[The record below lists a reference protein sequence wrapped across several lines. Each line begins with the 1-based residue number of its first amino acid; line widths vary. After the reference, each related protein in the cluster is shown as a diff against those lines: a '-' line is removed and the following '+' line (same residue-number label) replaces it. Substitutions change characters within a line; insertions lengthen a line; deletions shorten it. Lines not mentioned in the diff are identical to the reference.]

1 MVYIKVL
8 KQKIF
13 DIKNK
18 KIVSF
23 CLFND
28 TKAILDEKRRYNRNR
43 NYQNGI
49 FMNYVLSK
57 KFYPGW
63 ICRFYIDSTV
73 EPGVLSKLDSLDL
86 EYIYIETD
94 INKMSLR
101 FLPFDDKNV
110 DVWISRDLD
119 SAVNSR
125 ESTAVDEWLNEPE
138 SIHVMHDHP
147 CHDFNILGG
156 MFGAKN
162 KYLES
167 FYDFYLELSTSTQ
180 NSQKYGI
187 DCDVLD
193 TYVKKYYENDI
204 MFHGNKGRPFKTKSQ
219 FSHFVGSQFWW
230 PKSECRRICNLEKVD
245 NLYDYFNKN

>member
-1 MVYIKVL
+1 MVNIKVL

-18 KIVSF
+18 KIISF
-23 CLFND
+23 CLYNSD
-28 TKAILDEKRRYNRNR
+28 TRTTNR

-119 SAVNSR
+119 SALNSR

-138 SIHVMHDHP
+138 SIHIMHDHQ
-147 CHDFNILGG
+147 CHGYNILGG

-167 FYDFYLELSTSTQ
+167 FYDFYLELSTSTK

-193 TYVKKYYENDI
+193 IYVKKHYENDI

-219 FSHFVGSQFWW
+219 FSDFVGSQFWW
-230 PKSECRRICNLEKVD
+230 PKSECKRICNHEKVD

>member
-23 CLFND
+23 CLYNSD
-28 TKAILDEKRRYNRNR
+28 TRTTNRH
-43 NYQNGI
+43 YQNGI

-119 SAVNSR
+119 SALNSR

-147 CHDFNILGG
+147 AHDFNILGG

-162 KYLES
+162 KHLES
-167 FYDFYLELSTSTQ
+167 FYDFYLKLSTSTQ
-180 NSQKYGI
+180 NSQEYGI

-193 TYVKKYYENDI
+193 IYVKKYYENDI

-230 PKSECRRICNLEKVD
+230 PKSECTRICNREKVD

>member
-1 MVYIKVL
+1 MVNIKVL

-18 KIVSF
+18 KIISF
-23 CLFND
+23 CLYNSD
-28 TKAILDEKRRYNRNR
+28 TRTTNR

-119 SAVNSR
+119 SALNSR

-138 SIHVMHDHP
+138 SIHIMHDHQ
-147 CHDFNILGG
+147 CHGYNILGG

-162 KYLES
+162 KYLKS
-167 FYDFYLELSTSTQ
+167 FYDFYLELSRNRHSQ
-180 NSQKYGI
+180 NYGI

-193 TYVKKYYENDI
+193 TYVKKHYENDKI
-204 MFHGNKGRPFKTKSQ
+204 YHGHKGRPFKTDSQ
-219 FSHFVGSQFWW
+219 LSHFIGKIFFWD
-230 PKSECRRICNLEKVD
+230 KNECTRVCSDEKVD
-245 NLYDYFNKN
+245 NLYDYFNKNEVLFTK

>member
-1 MVYIKVL
+1 
-8 KQKIF
+8 
-13 DIKNK
+13 
-18 KIVSF
+18 
-23 CLFND
+23 
-28 TKAILDEKRRYNRNR
+28 
-43 NYQNGI
+43 
-49 FMNYVLSK
+49 
-57 KFYPGW
+57 
-63 ICRFYIDSTV
+63 
-73 EPGVLSKLDSLDL
+73 
-86 EYIYIETD
+86 
-94 INKMSLR
+94 
-101 FLPFDDKNV
+101 
-110 DVWISRDLD
+110 
-119 SAVNSR
+119 
-125 ESTAVDEWLNEPE
+125 
-138 SIHVMHDHP
+138 MHDHP

>member
-1 MVYIKVL
+1 MVNIKVL

-18 KIVSF
+18 KIISF
-23 CLFND
+23 CLYNSD
-28 TKAILDEKRRYNRNR
+28 TRTTNR

-73 EPGVLSKLDSLDL
+73 EPGVLSKLDSLDV

-119 SAVNSR
+119 SALNSR

-138 SIHVMHDHP
+138 SIHIMHDHQ
-147 CHDFNILGG
+147 CHGYNILGG

-187 DCDVLD
+187 DCNVLD
-193 TYVKKYYENDI
+193 IYVKKYYENDI

-219 FSHFVGSQFWW
+219 FSDFVGSQFWW
-230 PKSECRRICNLEKVD
+230 PKSECTRICNREKVD

>member
-1 MVYIKVL
+1 MINIKVL

-18 KIVSF
+18 KIISF
-23 CLFND
+23 CLYNSD
-28 TKAILDEKRRYNRNR
+28 TRTTNR

-73 EPGVLSKLDSLDL
+73 EPDILSKLDSLDV

-94 INKMSLR
+94 INKMCLR

-119 SAVNSR
+119 SALNSR
-125 ESTAVDEWLNEPE
+125 ESTAVNEWLNEPE
-138 SIHVMHDHP
+138 SIHIMHDHQ
-147 CHDFNILGG
+147 CHGYNILGG

-167 FYDFYLELSTSTQ
+167 FYDFYLELSTNTHSQ
-180 NSQKYGI
+180 NYGI

-193 TYVKKYYENDI
+193 TYVKKHYKNDKI
-204 MFHGNKGRPFKTKSQ
+204 YHGHKGRPFKTDSQ
-219 FSHFVGSQFWW
+219 LSHFIGKIFVWD
-230 PKSECRRICNLEKVD
+230 KKECTRVCSDEKVD
-245 NLYDYFNKN
+245 NLYDYFNKNEVLITK

>member
-1 MVYIKVL
+1 MVHIKVL

-28 TKAILDEKRRYNRNR
+28 PGEWTPGVPRRNR

-119 SAVNSR
+119 SALNSR

-138 SIHVMHDHP
+138 SIHIMHDHH
-147 CHDFNILGG
+147 CHGYNILGG

-193 TYVKKYYENDI
+193 IYVKKYYENDI

-230 PKSECRRICNLEKVD
+230 PKSECKRICNHEKVD